1 MTRFRL
7 LDDESEGAPAFDS
20 AAFTSFNVVEERE
33 IFNEGRYR
41 AVIENLDFM
50 WRWKIYRDGEMCQE
64 GCSLSDTSSC
74 EAVRHVLAF
83 YDIRDSNESGA

>member
-1 MTRFRL
+1 M
-7 LDDESEGAPAFDS
+7 DDENGRDEAADT
-20 AAFTSFNVVEERE
+20 AAFTTLDPIEHRE
-33 IFNEGRYR
+33 IFRDGRYR
-41 AVIENLDFM
+41 AVVENLDFM

-83 YDIRDSNESGA
+83 YEVRDSREAAA